1 MMKFLNW
8 LLCIP
13 AAPDFRAGDVVI
25 DGYDGKRVTVER
37 VEGGRAAVVW
47 FEGTTLRHGS
57 LLTRNLK
64 LAV

>member
-1 MMKFLNW
+1 MGRFLNW

-13 AAPDFRAGDVVI
+13 AASKFRVGDVVI

-37 VEGGRAAVVW
+37 VEGGRAVVVW
-47 FEGTTLRHGS
+47 FEGTKLRRGS

-64 LAV
+64 LAA